1 MTNQGTRELQDDSV
15 LDHWLEDSGRRT
27 HSAEWVASLY
37 AQSSTPL
44 KSAAAQRKRYIK
56 QPELLWLFAAAV
68 LAYGLHYFIG
78 VELTI
83 ASMRGVIV
91 FVGLK

>member
-1 MTNQGTRELQDDSV
+1 MTNQGRPGLEDESV

-37 AQSSTPL
+37 AQSPL
-44 KSAAAQRKRYIK
+44 KSPAPQRKRYIT
-56 QPELLWLFAAAV
+56 QPELLCLFAAAV
-68 LAYGLHYFIG
+68 FAYGMQYFIG